1 MKFLKA
7 GLVGYILRWRCEAKL
22 LRGNHTIPLF
32 LKAIKSPFWPEI
44 DQEYT
49 RILSNMMKSIM
60 TKYFICVF
68 CIFLCSEFFFLQF
81 LGVSMTKKIF

>member
-68 CIFLCSEFFFLQF
+68 LHFFMFGKYIFFAVFRC
-81 LGVSMTKKIF
+81 VND